1 MDYKERVESLQ
12 IGMYSI
18 VESTNSPVLEA
29 FGRKQVQHEIDL
41 HSKGF
46 ILYLKKVYK
55 DRNIPKEI
63 RAAKSMDQKWELA
76 KKYSK
81 DYAEYKK
88 IKRVNMAATTAY
100 VSAVANQVKG
110 VPGVPLSITAA
121 LMFGAPVFSFI
132 KTRLDRNKKQNQM
145 YNDYVCKNNNKEED
159 NE

>member
-18 VESTNSPVLEA
+18 VESTNSSVLEA

-46 ILYLKKVYK
+46 ISYLKKVYK
-55 DRNIPKEI
+55 DKNIPKEI

-81 DYAEYKK
+81 DYGEYKK

-100 VSAVANQVKG
+100 VSAVVRTAKG
-110 VPGVPLSITAA
+110 LSVPLTITAV
-121 LMFGAPVFSFI
+121 LMYGAPIFSFI
-132 KTRLDRNKKQNQM
+132 KTRLDRNKKQNQL
-145 YNDYVCKNNNKEED
+145 YNDYIGKNNNKEED

>member
-1 MDYKERVESLQ
+1 LRCYK
-12 IGMYSI
+12 
-18 VESTNSPVLEA
+18 
-29 FGRKQVQHEIDL
+29 IDL

-88 IKRVNMAATTAY
+88 INRVNMAATTAY
-100 VSAVANQVKG
+100 VGAVLNELKGFYGVPSVLKG
-110 VPGVPLSITAA
+110 VPGIPLSITAA

-132 KTRLDRNKKQNQM
+132 KTRLDRNKKQNQL
-145 YNDYVCKNNNKEED
+145 YNDYLSKNNNEED